1 MFKNSSTGV
10 QSQKKSLEQKRCNF
24 LERPPNKIED
34 YWLGDIS
41 LMQFEKLDLNERK
54 KIYHHSYIC
63 NVRSPP
69 SRKTLQI

>member
-1 MFKNSSTGV
+1 LFKNSSAGV

-54 KIYHHSYIC
+54 K
-63 NVRSPP
+63 NLPP
-69 SRKTLQI
+69 QLHM